1 MGIRSFFSNAR
12 RILKIAS
19 KPKRKEVWTTTKVVA
34 LGALLIGLFAFVI
47 HLIFMVL
54 WLRPTGTA

>member
-1 MGIRSFFSNAR
+1 
-12 RILKIAS
+12 LKIAS